1 MISTRL
7 PDFFRKAFFI
17 WGCCVINVLLHSYIL
32 TMNAK
37 AKVDWKHTIEKYL
50 PLNVYSP
57 LSRIDADV
65 SERVEEIRLR
75 SQKPLMAYT
84 CDRGYCVDADGRL
97 GLLGVTVN
105 PEDIERTFSAI
116 TGKSPY
122 AFEDDLSQGFIT
134 MSSGIRVGIAGSAV
148 RSNGTVRSYKSIN
161 GINFRIPRETTGISV
176 KLLPYISK
184 NRRLIN
190 TLIISSPKLGKTTLL
205 RDIARCAGS
214 GVYLSGCKVSLID
227 ERQELAA
234 SAYGEPLFDVGAE
247 TDVISGVRKHEGV
260 FMALRALSPDV
271 IIADEIGKSADLEA
285 MREVANAGVIM
296 VTSAHAPGL
305 ETLKSRLFFR
315 QVYDERLF
323 DAYVVLSAKL
333 GRITVEQIHDAV
345 GQELLVQPLLLEKE
359 AL

>member
-1 MISTRL
+1 
-7 PDFFRKAFFI
+7 
-17 WGCCVINVLLHSYIL
+17 
-32 TMNAK
+32 MNAK
-37 AKVDWKHTIEKYL
+37 VKINWKDTIEKYL
-50 PLNVYSP
+50 PHNLFSA
-57 LSRIDADV
+57 LSRIDRDV
-65 SERVEEIRLR
+65 SDRIEEIRLR
-75 SQKPLMAYT
+75 SKKPLMIYT
-84 CDRGYCVDADGRL
+84 CDKGYCVGAEGRL
-97 GLLGVTVN
+97 GASGVTVRSD
-105 PEDIERTFSAI
+105 DIERTFSAI

-122 AFEDDLSQGFIT
+122 AFEDDLRQGFLT
-134 MSSGIRVGIAGSAV
+134 LSSGIRAGIAGSATQ
-148 RSNGTVRSYKSIN
+148 SDGAVRSYKSIN
-161 GINFRIPRETTGISV
+161 GINFRIPRETTGISA

-184 NRRLIN
+184 NRRLLN

-214 GVYLSGCKVSLID
+214 GVYLSPCKVSLID

-296 VTSAHAPGL
+296 ITSAHTPDL

-315 QVYDERLF
+315 QVFDERLF

-333 GRITVEQIHDAV
+333 GRITVQQIHDAF
-345 GQELLVQPLLLEKE
+345 GQELLGEPMLLEKE
-359 AL
+359 AV